1 MRHPPRLDSASG
13 KTLMSFP
20 YFDLCLTAWRE
31 FETVFHGTVVG
42 VAILDFFATS
52 FFLDDLEVDAFLF
65 GIVTIISLTDFD
77 SPGWNTGH
85 RLVAEDCCSAGAWR
99 DGGLL
104 VVRW

>member
-1 MRHPPRLDSASG
+1 
-13 KTLMSFP
+13 MSFP

-77 SPGWNTGH
+77 SPGWNTG
-85 RLVAEDCCSAGAWR
+85 RKLVADDCCSVGAWR